1 MPMEDRADLAISPAL
16 SAEAALRLIVVAC
29 CADFD
34 AALLVLRTTDDP
46 AGPHQARVA
55 LRRLRSA
62 LAAFAGIID
71 ARVAAR
77 LLKKTKALFRL
88 IGTLR
93 DADVLL
99 HEYSNPKTQSKQEA
113 HAEKTRAKVRAALR
127 SKGAHRHAALLVK
140 LVAGKGWHRG
150 GRKAKA
156 LRRAPVATI
165 AAAALTK
172 VWARCTSHGPDLAA
186 MTVAQ
191 RHDLRKDLK
200 TLRYQTEFFGPLW
213 PGPAQQHFL
222 DQMRDLQDALGTLN
236 DISLAEAALER
247 RETLAPSQS
256 LRADLALTAAA
267 RMWQLLGTLPP
278 WWATP

>member
-1 MPMEDRADLAISPAL
+1 MDLRADPIVSPTL
-16 SAEAALRLIVVAC
+16 STEAALRLIVAEC
-29 CADFD
+29 CTDFD
-34 AALLVLRTTDDP
+34 AALAVLRETDDP

-62 LAAFAGIID
+62 LAAFNAIID
-71 ARVAAR
+71 AKVVAK
-77 LLKKTKALFRL
+77 LLKNTKTLFRL

-99 HEYSNPKTQSKQEA
+99 HEFSNPKTQVKQEA
-113 HAEKTRAKVRAALR
+113 HAEKMRAKVRAALR
-127 SKGAHRHAALLVK
+127 SKGAQRHAALLRK
-140 LVAGKGWHRG
+140 LISGKGWHRSG
-150 GRKAKA
+150 PKAKA
-156 LRRAPVATI
+156 LRQAPVADI
-165 AAAALTK
+165 AAKALTQI
-172 VWARCTSHGPDLAA
+172 WGHCTAHGQDLAA
-186 MTVAQ
+186 MSVKQ

-247 RETLAPSQS
+247 RETIAPSQS
-256 LRADLALTAAA
+256 LRADLALTAATRIWKSLIA
-267 RMWQLLGTLPP
+267 MGEWWGTP
-278 WWATP
+278 